1 MSNSVSD
8 FMNTGGVKA
17 FKSGIDAFKKLSTPK
32 KIMAGGV
39 LAAAFAIATN
49 TKNYNSVEN
58 RSKAQTA
65 YAIMEN
71 GDTLCSYRAVPTT
84 AADFARLQK
93 LVNSATKTETGREII
108 KGLSKTGTTLRVDY
122 SGEDNL
128 GYFLPEDNS
137 ICLGRQH
144 GDADLQ
150 SVLIH
155 EGEHALQNTRV
166 PQRSGRYTFESNL
179 KTLRAMEAD
188 AMTMQTMFSFE
199 MAEKGDSAALK
210 MMKIRHK
217 GMVDTY
223 AAASEKYGKGSPEAL
238 KETMLSWYDDK
249 SYVTIYDNTLAAE
262 HAGEVDGRV
271 GVSLL
276 SHFSKTA
283 DAGAVLAGACQWKG
297 VKYAGTDGA
306 LLNTRRTAWL
316 NVEVRD
322 KMSRVHNR
330 LVSKTMGFNGDESV
344 DNFYMRKDGVVSK
357 QTYKQIVAAMIA
369 GQQRQGR

>member
-1 MSNSVSD
+1 MKK
-8 FMNTGGVKA
+8 GGVKA
-17 FKSGIDAFKKLSTPK
+17 FKNGVNAFKKLSTPK
-32 KIMAGGV
+32 KLMACGV
-39 LAAAFAIATN
+39 LAAAFTVATN

-71 GDTLCSYRAVPTT
+71 GDTLCSYRAIPTT
-84 AADFARLQK
+84 VADFARLQK
-93 LVNSATKTETGREII
+93 LVNNATKTETGREII

-128 GYFLPEDNS
+128 GYFLPDDNS
-137 ICLGRQH
+137 ICLGRQC

-179 KTLRAMEAD
+179 KTVRAMEAD

-210 MMKIRHK
+210 MMKARHK

-283 DAGAVLAGACQWKG
+283 DAGALLANVCQWKG

-330 LVSKTMGFNGDESV
+330 LVSKTMGFNGDDSV

-357 QTYKQIVAAMIA
+357 QTYKQIVAAMVA

>member
-1 MSNSVSD
+1 ML
-8 FMNTGGVKA
+8 F
-17 FKSGIDAFKKLSTPK
+17 
-32 KIMAGGV
+32 
-39 LAAAFAIATN
+39 
-49 TKNYNSVEN
+49 
-58 RSKAQTA
+58 RS
-65 YAIMEN
+65 
-71 GDTLCSYRAVPTT
+71 
-84 AADFARLQK
+84 
-93 LVNSATKTETGREII
+93 
-108 KGLSKTGTTLRVDY
+108 
-122 SGEDNL
+122 
-128 GYFLPEDNS
+128 
-137 ICLGRQH
+137 CLGRQH

-155 EGEHALQNTRV
+155 EGEHALQNKRV
-166 PQRSGRYTFESNL
+166 PQRTGKYTFESNL
-179 KTLRAMEAD
+179 KNMRVTEAD
-188 AMTMQTMFSFE
+188 AMTMQTLFSFE

-249 SYVTIYDNTLAAE
+249 SYVTIYDDDMVAGHVEKVNETL
-262 HAGEVDGRV
+262 GI
-271 GVSLL
+271 SLL

-283 DAGAVLAGACQWKG
+283 DADALLANACQWKG

-306 LLNTRRTAWL
+306 LLNTPRTAWL

-322 KMSRVHNR
+322 KMSQVHNR

-357 QTYKQIVAAMIA
+357 QTYKQIIAAMVAA
-369 GQQRQGR
+369 QQRQGR